1 MDLIDKIRME
11 NNLKRIYLLVFF
23 AVLICTS
30 AFLISGSYRS
40 VSPENFSDNKPVNP
54 SEADS
59 LQNVIKDLQIR
70 METNDALYDEREI
83 KYERIIF
90 EYEIGM
96 SHIEK
101 YHNDAYRDF
110 HRILAHKERFSRED
124 EKENI
129 KRLKK

>member
-1 MDLIDKIRME
+1 ME
-11 NNLKRIYLLVFF
+11 NNLKKIYLLVFF

-30 AFLISGSYRS
+30 AFLISGSYGP
-40 VSPENFSDNKPVNP
+40 VKPENFSDNKPVNH

-70 METNDALYDEREI
+70 IETSDALYDERET
-83 KYERIIF
+83 KYEQIIF
-90 EYEIGM
+90 EYEIGI

-110 HRILAHKERFSRED
+110 HRILAHKERFNRED

-129 KRLKK
+129 KRLEKNNL

>member
-1 MDLIDKIRME
+1 MKNHR
-11 NNLKRIYLLVFF
+11 NIYLLVFF
-23 AVLICTS
+23 AVLICTL
-30 AFLISGSYRS
+30 AFLIAGSYRS
-40 VSPENFSDNKPVNP
+40 VKPENFSDNKPVNP
-54 SEADS
+54 SKADS

-70 METNDALYDEREI
+70 METNDALYDERET

-90 EYEIGM
+90 EYEIGI

-110 HRILAHKERFSRED
+110 HRILAHKERFTRED

-129 KRLKK
+129 KRLEKNNL